1 MDQAIP
7 GVILELQRLIVS
19 VLNAAI
25 LFAVAPLLMGV
36 VGRTRAR
43 LLGRRGAPV
52 TQPYRDLTKLLRK
65 TPLIPEMATEYF
77 KIWPLLAASTM
88 SVAVFLVPG
97 FCTGLLTAGQSD
109 FIVLAGFL
117 LLARAA
123 TLLAGLETGFGFG
136 GAAAARDLLFGIF
149 SEAALLVVILGL
161 SLLAQNFTVDGVAV
175 YFGSGKIGLS
185 VSLGFALA
193 AMLAVAL
200 TEAGR
205 IPADNPAGHLELGMV
220 HEALLLEYSGKFL
233 AVFEYAAMLRLL
245 VWFCLI
251 STVFLPFGMA
261 RATVFWSWPF
271 GIVWWGGKLVV
282 MSLALALFEVST
294 AKMRIFR
301 VPAFLGTA
309 LLLGVLASVFLFVA
323 SRIGG

>member
-1 MDQAIP
+1 M
-7 GVILELQRLIVS
+7 ILLLLFLKFLATLIHAG
-19 VLNAAI
+19 LM
-25 LFAVAPLLMGV
+25 FALAPLLLGLV
-36 VGRTRAR
+36 QKWRAW

-52 TQPYRDLTKLLRK
+52 VQPYLDLAKLLRK

-77 KIWPLLAASTM
+77 KIWPVLAASAM

-117 LLARAA
+117 LLARAS

-136 GAAAARDLLFGIF
+136 GAGAARELLFGIF

-175 YFGSGKIGLS
+175 YFGSDHVGLS

-233 AVFEYAAMLRLL
+233 LLFHYAAMLRLL

-261 RATVFWSWPF
+261 RATDFFSWPV
-271 GIVWWGGKLVV
+271 GVVWWGVKLVL

-294 AKMRIFR
+294 AKMRVFR